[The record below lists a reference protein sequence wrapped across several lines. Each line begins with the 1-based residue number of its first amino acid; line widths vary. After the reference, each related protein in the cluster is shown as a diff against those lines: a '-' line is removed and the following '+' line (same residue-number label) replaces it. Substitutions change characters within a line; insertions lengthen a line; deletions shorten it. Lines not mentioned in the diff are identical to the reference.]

1 MDKFLKHLN
10 TLLFAALAVAC
21 LGEFILCFAR
31 GYEELWYTILVPS
44 AVIAALAALAWRT
57 RFKWLYFIATAV
69 MLGGAVLLIGFP
81 NYVMFVALILG
92 GLSLVGE
99 AFWLGVYIK
108 SRLSAGASA
117 RLKK

>member
-1 MDKFLKHLN
+1 M
-10 TLLFAALAVAC
+10 TIELLAPAKNVAC
-21 LGEFILCFAR
+21 GIEAINHGAD
-31 GYEELWYTILVPS
+31 
-44 AVIAALAALAWRT
+44 AVIAAIAALAWRT

-81 NYVMFVALILG
+81 NYVLFVALILG